1 MFEHGIDFLFN
12 ETSLYTKERFKVF
25 ELKENKYEYDKDE
38 FFRFLFYIGVCQDK
52 LITQCHKC
60 TKQFPFYIKKKLFEF
75 INDTRLD
82 KIYMQITSSSNSLGQ
97 LGIGKI
103 DLHNG
108 ELSGAQPPYE
118 KTCLLN
124 DKIWYIEYFFT
135 CANNDNHKYLM
146 MISVELK
153 NGEFI
158 VRKIGQNPSMLT
170 IKGFD
175 FEKYRNFLEK
185 INAYNDYKKADL
197 SNADHFF
204 VGAFAYLRRIFE
216 KIVHYYLGETKLAD
230 ERMET
235 KIDAV
240 KDKFDPRV
248 QKLLKNLYGILSIS
262 IHELDEDE
270 SKEYYSYLKAVIDMQ
285 LEYIKSET
293 DKDNQS
299 KELSNV
305 LSKITGFIRKKNK

>member
-1 MFEHGIDFLFN
+1 MFEYGIDFLFN
-12 ETSLYTKERFKVF
+12 EISLYTKEKFKVF
-25 ELKENKYEYDKDE
+25 EIKDNKYEYDKEE

-60 TKQFPFYIKKKLFEF
+60 KKQFPFFVEKQLFEF
-75 INDTRLD
+75 INDVRAN
-82 KIYMQITSSSNSLGQ
+82 KIYMQISSDDSQFGPAR
-97 LGIGKI
+97 I
-103 DLHNG
+103 DLYNG
-108 ELSGAQPPYE
+108 QIVGLQPPYE
-118 KTCLLN
+118 KTHLLN

-135 CANNDNHKYLM
+135 CTNNDSHKYLM
-146 MISVELK
+146 IISIELK

-170 IKGFD
+170 VKGFD
-175 FEKYRNFLEK
+175 FDKYRNFLEK

-216 KIVHYYLGETKLAD
+216 KMIHYYLGETKLAN

-299 KELSNV
+299 KELSDV
-305 LSKITGFIRKKNK
+305 LSEIYWLNQRKNK

>member
-1 MFEHGIDFLFN
+1 MFEHEINFLFN
-12 ETSLYTKERFKVF
+12 EVSLYTKEKFKVF
-25 ELKENKYEYDKDE
+25 EIKDNKYEYDKEE

-60 TKQFPFYIKKKLFEF
+60 KKQFPFSVEKQLFEF
-75 INDTRLD
+75 INDDRTN
-82 KIYMQITSSSNSLGQ
+82 KIYMQISSSSQFDLAR
-97 LGIGKI
+97 I

-108 ELSGAQPPYE
+108 EIIGIQPPYE
-118 KTCLLN
+118 KTQLLN

-135 CANNDNHKYLM
+135 CTNNDSHKYLM
-146 MISVELK
+146 MISIELK

-170 IKGFD
+170 VKGFD
-175 FEKYRNFLEK
+175 FDKYRNFLEK

-216 KIVHYYLGETKLAD
+216 KIIHYYLGDTKLAD

-299 KELSNV
+299 KELSDV
-305 LSKITGFIRKKNK
+305 LSKITGLIKRKNK